1 MKTHGDER
9 EKIMVS
15 VCATA
20 IVNLFAIKQRL
31 LVWWLLALLG
41 VRGQGANGGKG
52 KRYEL
57 KF

>member
-20 IVNLFAIKQRL
+20 IVNLFAIKQGL
-31 LVWWLLALLG
+31 LVWWLFALLG
-41 VRGQGANGGKG
+41 VQGQGADRGKA
-52 KRYEL
+52 KRYGL